1 LGVRI
6 YDLPLK
12 PENVFW
18 AIQNK
23 NKKTAA

>member
-1 LGVRI
+1 VRL

-18 AIQNK
+18 AIQRAK
-23 NKKTAA
+23 KKTAA